1 MDANK
6 HTQGRHAQ
14 GNIERAAQAQASVAT
29 ANAAG
34 TLDRRFAL
42 PLAAALA
49 AGLLLAVAESPA
61 TAQSQDD
68 GAAQSIVIDP
78 ATLPSLVAADGTPA
92 PPIPA
97 VMAPGDYEW
106 APERSLAGDV
116 VVVVSLPQQ
125 LVHVYR
131 GGVRIARS
139 TISSGKP
146 GHDTPTGVFTI
157 LQKKKMHHSTLYD
170 DAPMPF
176 MQRLTWD
183 GVALHAGRLPG
194 YPASHGCVR
203 LPSQFAELLYGVTN
217 HGGVVVVADDA
228 SGFAADVVRPGDNVS
243 DDLLAIAAQ
252 ATRPK
257 DADRAVAS
265 RASSSETVAVRAG
278 TGAAGM

>member
-1 MDANK
+1 MDANTGMHRK
-6 HTQGRHAQ
+6 M
-14 GNIERAAQAQASVAT
+14 ERASRAQSKIAVADT
-29 ANAAG
+29 AAG
-34 TLDRRFAL
+34 LDRRVAL

-49 AGLLLAVAESPA
+49 AGLLLALAESPA
-61 TAQSQDD
+61 TAQSQGEAD
-68 GAAQSIVIDP
+68 GQSIVIDP
-78 ATLPSLVAADGTPA
+78 ASLPPLAADMAPA
-92 PPIPA
+92 PPVPA
-97 VMAPGDYEW
+97 VMAPGDFEW
-106 APERSLAGDV
+106 MPERSLAGEV

-131 GGVRIARS
+131 GGTRIARS

-203 LPSQFAELLYGVTN
+203 LPSQFAELLYGVTD

-228 SGFAADVVRPGDNVS
+228 SGFADDVVRPGDTASAN
-243 DDLLAIAAQ
+243 LLAIAAQ
-252 ATRPK
+252 ATAGE
-257 DADRAVAS
+257 DAGRALAARGGQAEALAARS
-265 RASSSETVAVRAG
+265 G

>member
-1 MDANK
+1 MDAN
-6 HTQGRHAQ
+6 TETTHA
-14 GNIERAAQAQASVAT
+14 ET
-29 ANAAG
+29 
-34 TLDRRFAL
+34 TLDRRVAL

-49 AGLLLAVAESPA
+49 AGLLLALAESPA
-61 TAQSQDD
+61 TAQSQND
-68 GAAQSIVIDP
+68 GNDGDAQSIVIDP
-78 ATLPSLVAADGTPA
+78 ASLPPLAADPAPA
-92 PPIPA
+92 PPVPA
-97 VMAPGDYEW
+97 VMAPGDFEW
-106 APERSLAGDV
+106 MPERSLAGDV

-131 GGVRIARS
+131 GGTRIARS

-203 LPSQFAELLYGVTN
+203 LPSQFAELLYGVTS

-228 SGFAADVVRPGDNVS
+228 SGFAGDVVRPGDTAS
-243 DDLLAIAAQ
+243 GDLLAIAAQ
-252 ATRPK
+252 ATAGE
-257 DADRAVAS
+257 DTGRALAT
-265 RASSSETVAVRAG
+265 RGGQSEATERAG

>member
-6 HTQGRHAQ
+6 HTVMQR
-14 GNIERAAQAQASVAT
+14 NMERAARAQAAVAAEPET
-29 ANAAG
+29 

-49 AGLLLAVAESPA
+49 AGLLLALAESPA

-68 GAAQSIVIDP
+68 GGAQSIVIDP
-78 ATLPSLVAADGTPA
+78 SSLPPLVSDPQPA
-92 PPIPA
+92 PPVPA
-97 VMAPGDYEW
+97 VMAPGDFEW
-106 APERSLAGDV
+106 TPERSLAGDV

-131 GGVRIARS
+131 GGKRIARS

-203 LPSQFAELLYGVTN
+203 LPSQFAELLYGVTD

-228 SGFAADVVRPGDNVS
+228 SGFAADVVRPGDTVS
-243 DDLLAIAAQ
+243 ADLLQIAEQ
-252 ATRPK
+252 ATK
-257 DADRAVAS
+257 SKEADRAVAS
-265 RASSSETVAVRAG
+265 RTAASENGAMRAG

>member
-1 MDANK
+1 MDANSN
-6 HTQGRHAQ
+6 TRRNTA
-14 GNIERAAQAQASVAT
+14 IATRTRAADGRVVAPG
-29 ANAAG
+29 AI
-34 TLDRRFAL
+34 DRRVAL

-49 AGLLLAVAESPA
+49 AGLLLALAESPA
-61 TAQSQDD
+61 TAQSQGD
-68 GAAQSIVIDP
+68 GAAQSIIVDP
-78 ATLPSLVAADGTPA
+78 ASLPPLVPADGTPA

-106 APERSLAGDV
+106 TPERSLAGDV
-116 VVVVSLPQQ
+116 VLVVSLPQQ
-125 LVHVYR
+125 MVHVYR

-203 LPSQFAELLYGVTN
+203 LPSQFAELLYGVTD

-228 SGFAADVVRPGDNVS
+228 SGFAADVVRPGDTVN
-243 DDLLAIAAQ
+243 DDLLAIAAR
-252 ATRPK
+252 ATSAK
-257 DADRAVAS
+257 DADRAVAT
-265 RASSSETVAVRAG
+265 RAAGSASETVAVRAG